1 MISFLGVVF
10 YFSQLGP
17 RVVVVMVVAMP
28 LPPPPSRRRGPW
40 SGRRSGEHAGVA
52 ASVTGPASSGEGTA
66 VGEGD
71 GDANPTSAR
80 VGVCLLAITR
90 LVGALSD

>member
-1 MISFLGVVF
+1 
-10 YFSQLGP
+10 
-17 RVVVVMVVAMP
+17 MVVATMP
-28 LPPPPSRRRGPW
+28 LPRPPSRRRGPW

-66 VGEGD
+66 VGEGE
-71 GDANPTSAR
+71 GAANPTSAR
-80 VGVCLLAITR
+80 VGVRLLAVTR

>member
-1 MISFLGVVF
+1 M
-10 YFSQLGP
+10 
-17 RVVVVMVVAMP
+17 VVVMVVATMP
-28 LPPPPSRRRGPW
+28 LPRPPSRRRGPW

-66 VGEGD
+66 VGEGEW
-71 GDANPTSAR
+71 AAHPTSG
-80 VGVCLLAITR
+80 VGVRLFAVSR